1 MMSFTLRFVSI
12 TLILIGVSTLRPA
25 TGGELLELSA
35 DGEFRYADPESL
47 PRVEAAGFSSPK
59 IDGCGVSS
67 LNDGTCFQES
77 CWNWTDSL
85 EFFAGLDGSKQPQ
98 DFGVNAQFGG
108 RIHANWAMP
117 ISQENGVGFQV
128 GTAVSQTHH
137 AVAVTHAIEGSTQRT
152 QSFTTAGI
160 FQRTAS
166 GWTWALVDDF
176 LYQEDYD
183 STSLMQLRGRVGYDL
198 NGRDEIG
205 VFGMA
210 PLIGADATYAGNPV
224 HLRSLAQGSLFW
236 RHTWEFGGQTTSWLG
251 MSERHGQANIALGDR
266 SNTRVVP
273 VFGSDIQ
280 LPLNDHWAIYGEAN
294 FVTPADT
301 GTVDAFLGFAY
312 YPGGGAV
319 LWRKRAFS
327 PVLPVASSPSMS
339 VNLTR

>member
-1 MMSFTLRFVSI
+1 MTLRNLTIV
-12 TLILIGVSTLRPA
+12 LVVLYALLPPA
-25 TGGELLELSA
+25 SQANDFFSWNGEG
-35 DGEFRYADPESL
+35 DFQYADSD
-47 PRVEAAGFSSPK
+47 RVEAIPSDESLAADIEFCNLTP
-59 IDGCGVSS
+59 DEPGVY
-67 LNDGTCFQES
+67 FRER
-77 CWNWTDSL
+77 CWNWTESL
-85 EFFAGLDGSKQPQ
+85 ELFAGLDGSKQPQ

-108 RIHANWAMP
+108 RMHANWAMP
-117 ISQENGVGFQV
+117 ISHDYGIGLQV
-128 GTAVSQTHH
+128 GTAVSQAHH
-137 AVAVTHAIEGSTQRT
+137 AVAVTHAIEGSTRRT

-160 FQRTAS
+160 FQRTET

-183 STSLMQLRGRVGYDL
+183 STALMQLRGRVGYDL

-210 PLIGADATYAGNPV
+210 PLIGADASWAGNPV
-224 HLRSLAQGSLFW
+224 HLRPLAQGSLFW
-236 RHTWEFGGQTTSWLG
+236 RHTWDFGGQTTGWLG

-266 SNTRVVP
+266 SQTNVVP
-273 VFGSDIQ
+273 VFGSDLH

-312 YPGGGAV
+312 YPAGGAV